1 MGEVKF
7 MFTSNLF
14 KSMNTN
20 SPEEKGEKGVR
31 KSKGDA
37 ADTWRHGV
45 LRAGK
50 TLRFISSDP
59 PLDK

>member
-31 KSKGDA
+31 KSKGELLQTPG
-37 ADTWRHGV
+37 DTGW
-45 LRAGK
+45 
-50 TLRFISSDP
+50 
-59 PLDK
+59 